1 MKLRNLFFGMGVL
14 TVMAACESTPKGYVV
29 NGEISSTTEGT
40 VYLKRVED
48 KTFSITDSAQIVN
61 GKFML
66 QGLLPNGVEAYGLT
80 TSRTDN
86 SPLLFFLENGKLNV
100 SIDEESKQIIVEGSE
115 SDVFFRKVVE
125 YSKQDG
131 FQIDTLVA
139 HHPDSPVAAYLLM
152 KSYSWGFDTQGLKAL
167 RSQMTPALENSF
179 YVEQLN
185 DLISRK
191 EKVDVGQ
198 MAPEITLP
206 DPDGNLQS
214 LSSLRGK
221 YVLLDFWASWCPD
234 CRREIP
240 EVVNAYQKL
249 KDQNFTIFSVSL
261 DRAKDPWVKAIEQY
275 ELNWT
280 HVSELKYWQS
290 EVVNQYAI
298 RWIPAYFL
306 LDPEGRILSVSLDS
320 DGLVKSL
327 KDTFGEY

>member
-1 MKLRNLFFGMGVL
+1 MKLSKLFLGMGVL
-14 TVMAACESTPKGYVV
+14 AAMTACESTPKGYVI
-29 NGEISSTTEGT
+29 NGEISSASEGT

-61 GKFML
+61 GKFTL
-66 QGLLPNGVEAYGLT
+66 EGILPHGAEAYGLT
-80 TSRTDN
+80 TSPTDN
-86 SPLLFFLENGKLNV
+86 SPLLFFLENGKLKV
-100 SIDEESKQIIVEGSE
+100 SIDEESKQISVEGSE
-115 SDVFFRKVVE
+115 SDGFFRMVQE
-125 YSKQDG
+125 YTKQDG

-139 HHPDSPVAAYLLM
+139 NHPDSPVAAYLLM

-167 RSQMTPALENSF
+167 RDQMTPALENSF
-179 YVEQLN
+179 YMEQLN

-191 EKVDVGQ
+191 ERVDVGQ
-198 MAPEITLP
+198 VAPEISLP

-240 EVVNAYQKL
+240 EVVNAYEKL
-249 KDQNFTIFSVSL
+249 KDKNFTIFSVSL
-261 DRAKDPWVKAIEQY
+261 DRAKDPWVKAIDQY
-275 ELNWT
+275 GLNWT

-320 DGLVKSL
+320 DGLVRSL
-327 KDTFGEY
+327 ENTFGAY